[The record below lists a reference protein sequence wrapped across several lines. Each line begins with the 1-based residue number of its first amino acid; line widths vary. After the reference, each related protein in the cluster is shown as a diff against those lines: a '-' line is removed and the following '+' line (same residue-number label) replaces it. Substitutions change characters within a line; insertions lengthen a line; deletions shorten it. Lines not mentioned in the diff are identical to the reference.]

1 MVKDGLFW
9 GGNNKKHSKNNFRT
23 KLNLFHVKK
32 AAGKGKQ
39 YSENDKILKS
49 RKMAILQTGMKE
61 KGKKKETKR
70 LEINKGLD
78 ITRRK
83 QEKLLCFEVMFHSEN
98 ELYAT

>member
-1 MVKDGLFW
+1 MQNGP
-9 GGNNKKHSKNNFRT
+9 
-23 KLNLFHVKK
+23 
-32 AAGKGKQ
+32 
-39 YSENDKILKS
+39 
-49 RKMAILQTGMKE
+49 TGMKE

-83 QEKLLCFEVMFHSEN
+83 QEKLLCFEEMFHSEN